1 MTAKKLFD
9 MQFLLRVA
17 AINQEFRFGP
27 IVRVRRSDAPAQ
39 GLLSRN
45 QARSPGV
52 TGKWVIELEMSG
64 GSASKKTGNRT
75 KCVRKAGYAYW
86 AKILERKSEALFA
99 TGNVLRSLLF
109 LSPTT
114 FVRFCE
120 TRFRNN
126 GEPLRALWVAVI
138 SIAAGAPKQ
147 FCV

>member
-1 MTAKKLFD
+1 MALSPNRI
-9 MQFLLRVA
+9 MRCV
-17 AINQEFRFGP
+17 N
-27 IVRVRRSDAPAQ
+27 RVRRSDAPAQ

-45 QARSPGV
+45 QARSPGA

-126 GEPLRALWVAVI
+126 GKPLRALWVAVI
-138 SIAAGAPKQ
+138 SIAAGALKQ